1 MNEKMMVFVE
11 TSPVV
16 PILFSGFFCLK
27 ISVFPENFVGNA
39 VTAGASNGSEML
51 DIKLDLRSVR

>member
-1 MNEKMMVFVE
+1 MMVFVE